1 VGGVKRAKLER
12 VLRRHGCQ
20 IGREGRKHTLW
31 VNPATGQTAT
41 VPRHTE
47 VKRPTAR
54 EILEELS
61 IDPNLA
67 TH

>member
-1 VGGVKRAKLER
+1 MKRAELEK
-12 VLRRHGCQ
+12 VLRQHGCQ

-31 VNPATGQTAT
+31 VNPATGQTST

-47 VKRPTAR
+47 VKRNTAR
-54 EILEELS
+54 GILEAPS